1 MRSTLPY
8 LAIIF
13 LFACANATEAVAQ
26 STGQRS
32 LHAFVA
38 ADQQRKPRTQFSSD
52 IPKIFV
58 FWKGQALDVGDK
70 IQATWIAEDVGP
82 ASPKDTKI
90 RDADI
95 TVYKSDDEGSVFLAR
110 PTGQNWPVGKY
121 RVEFS
126 INGSISEVV
135 KFSIVPGAQ
144 IETH

>member
-13 LFACANATEAVAQ
+13 LLACATEAVAQ

-38 ADQQRKPRTQFSSD
+38 ADEQRKPRTQFSAD
-52 IPKIFV
+52 VAKIYV

-70 IQATWIAEDVGP
+70 IQATWIAEDVGEG
-82 ASPKDTKI
+82 SPKETRVSK
-90 RDADI
+90 ADI
-95 TVYKSDDEGSVFLAR
+95 NVYKSDAEGSIFLAR
-110 PTGQNWPVGKY
+110 PTDKTWPVGKY

-126 INGSISEVV
+126 INGSIAEVV
-135 KFSIVPGAQ
+135 KFTIIPGAK
-144 IETH
+144 IELH